1 MASFQSQLAEV
12 QQENDRLIDLLAR
25 MDAVRLQLEKD
36 KKQLVGEVVT
46 LRAAAPE
53 ADCTDDAQEQINC
66 LQQKLKLEKEK
77 RQQAEASF
85 QELLSSL
92 DSLGDTGKWR
102 DEDGV
107 CVIESQPSISGRPPS
122 AVGRIKETMDQLE
135 RDNSAVRGNLQQTRL
150 RMNAM
155 QSELSKVQPGITK
168 VSSLEK

>member
-1 MASFQSQLAEV
+1 MLVRLCELESQNSALKEQLDNLQQDAGSSGATVASFQSQLAEV

-77 RQQAEASF
+77 RQQVICKDMSEGLNTS
-85 QELLSSL
+85 
-92 DSLGDTGKWR
+92 
-102 DEDGV
+102 GV
-107 CVIESQPSISGRPPS
+107 FFMI
-122 AVGRIKETMDQLE
+122 
-135 RDNSAVRGNLQQTRL
+135 
-150 RMNAM
+150 
-155 QSELSKVQPGITK
+155 
-168 VSSLEK
+168 